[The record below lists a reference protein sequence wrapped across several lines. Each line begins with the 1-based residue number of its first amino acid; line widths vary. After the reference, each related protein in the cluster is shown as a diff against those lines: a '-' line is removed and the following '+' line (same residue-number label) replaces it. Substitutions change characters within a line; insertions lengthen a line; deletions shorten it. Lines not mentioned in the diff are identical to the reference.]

1 MTATAPLVSILT
13 PAYNSAA
20 YVAET
25 VESVLQ
31 QTCSDFELLIVDD
44 GSTDDTL
51 AVVRALAEADTRV
64 KGFASPH
71 GGPAVARNVALQHA
85 RGQFLALLDSDDV
98 WDPSFLSTQ
107 LSLLQKQ
114 PEIAIV
120 TANVVSR
127 GGPFDGTP
135 FWPITS
141 GTHELRTY
149 DPIAHEDAVS
159 VFAVFRRA
167 VIDRIG
173 GFDPVF
179 TGNEDYEFWLRAMN
193 AGFRVL
199 QNRAILGRYRRR
211 PGSVSSDDVRMLN
224 GIIAVLESA
233 GRMDGRL
240 EADRALINHRLGWFR
255 EELVKAEVRSSLER
269 RDGVTASERLR
280 ALSRLRKDWRLAA
293 GARLA
298 AAWPNL
304 AVSAY
309 GLRRTLLG
317 WRRQQHR
324 QPGWAGGRG

>member
-20 YVAET
+20 YIAET
-25 VESVLQ
+25 VESALK
-31 QTCSDFELLIVDD
+31 QTCADFELLIVDD
-44 GSTDDTL
+44 GSADETL
-51 AVVRALAEADTRV
+51 DIARAFAEADPRV
-64 KGFASPH
+64 KSFASRH
-71 GGPAVARNVALQHA
+71 GGLSSARNVGLQHA

-98 WDPSFLSTQ
+98 WDPSYLSKQ
-107 LSLLQKQ
+107 LTLLHQH

-120 TANVVSR
+120 SANVVSR
-127 GGPFDGTP
+127 GGPFDGIP
-135 FWPITS
+135 FWPITA
-141 GTHELRTY
+141 GTHELRTHE
-149 DPIAHEDAVS
+149 PIAQEGAVS

-173 GFDPVF
+173 GFDPTF
-179 TGNEDYEFWLRAMN
+179 TTNEDYEFWLRAMN

-211 PGSVSSDDVRMLN
+211 PDSLSSDDVRMLN

-233 GRMDGRL
+233 GRMEGRL
-240 EADRALINHRLGWFR
+240 EAHRALINHRVRWFR
-255 EELVKAEVRSSLER
+255 EELVMAEVRSSLEK

-280 ALSRLRKDWRLAA
+280 ALSRLRKDWRVAA
-293 GARLA
+293 GAWLA
-298 AAWPNL
+298 TAWPDL

-317 WRRQQHR
+317 WRR
-324 QPGWAGGRG
+324 

>member
-1 MTATAPLVSILT
+1 MTGAHPIVSIVT

-20 YVAET
+20 FIGET
-25 VESVLQ
+25 VESVLR
-31 QTCSDFELLIVDD
+31 QTWPAFELLIIDD
-44 GSTDDTL
+44 GSTDHTMDV
-51 AVVRALAEADTRV
+51 ARAAAGGDARV
-64 KGFASPH
+64 KSFSSPH
-71 GGPAVARNVALQHA
+71 AGPAVARNVGLQHA
-85 RGQFLALLDSDDV
+85 SGEFFALLDSDDV
-98 WDPSFLSTQ
+98 WDPRYLSEQ
-107 LSLLQKQ
+107 LALLQRQ
-114 PEIAIV
+114 PEISIV
-120 TANVVSR
+120 SANVVSR
-127 GGPFDGTP
+127 GGPLDGTP

-141 GTHELRTY
+141 GTHELRTHE
-149 DPIAHEDAVS
+149 PIAQENSVS

-167 VIDRIG
+167 VVERVG
-173 GFDPVF
+173 GFDPTF

-233 GRMDGRL
+233 RRLQGRL
-240 EADRALINHRLGWFR
+240 EADRTLINHRLGWFR

-280 ALSRLRKDWRLAA
+280 ALSQLRKDWRLAA
-293 GARLA
+293 GAWLA
-298 AAWPNL
+298 GAWPDL

-317 WRRQQHR
+317 WRR
-324 QPGWAGGRG
+324 

>member
-1 MTATAPLVSILT
+1 MTSAPLPVVSIVT

-20 YVAET
+20 YIAET
-25 VESVLQ
+25 VESVLR
-31 QTCSDFELLIVDD
+31 QTWPAFELLIVDD

-51 AVVRALAEADTRV
+51 DVASAVAGDDARV
-64 KGFASPH
+64 KSFSSPH
-71 GGPAVARNVALQHA
+71 GGPAIARNIGLQHA
-85 RGQFLALLDSDDV
+85 SGEFIALLDSDDV
-98 WDPSFLSTQ
+98 WDPRYLSEQ
-107 LSLLQKQ
+107 VALLRKQ
-114 PEIAIV
+114 PEISIV
-120 TANVVSR
+120 SANVVSR
-127 GGPFDGTP
+127 GGPLDGTP

-141 GTHELRTY
+141 GTHELQTNE
-149 DPIAHEDAVS
+149 PIAQEDAVS
-159 VFAVFRRA
+159 VFAVFRRT
-167 VIDRIG
+167 VIERIG
-173 GFDPVF
+173 GFDPTY

-199 QNRAILGRYRRR
+199 QNRAVLGRYRRR

-233 GRMDGRL
+233 GRLQGRL
-240 EADRALINHRLGWFR
+240 EADRALISHRLRWFR

-293 GARLA
+293 GAWLA
-298 AAWPNL
+298 GAWPDL

-317 WRRQQHR
+317 WRR
-324 QPGWAGGRG
+324 

>member
-1 MTATAPLVSILT
+1 MTAAAPLVSILT

-25 VESVLQ
+25 VESVRQ
-31 QTCSDFELLIVDD
+31 QTCTDFELLIVDD

-51 AVVRALAEADTRV
+51 EIVQALAAGDARV
-64 KGFASPH
+64 KILPSPH
-71 GGPAVARNVALQHA
+71 AGPAVARNIGLQHA
-85 RGQFLALLDSDDV
+85 SGQFLALLDSDDV
-98 WDPSFLSTQ
+98 WDPSYLSKQ
-107 LSLLQKQ
+107 LSLLHQR

-120 TANVVSR
+120 SANVVSR
-127 GGPFDGTP
+127 GGPLDGTP

-141 GTHELRTY
+141 GTHELRSY
-149 DPIAHEDAVS
+149 EPIAHEDAVS
-159 VFAVFRRA
+159 VFAVFRRV

-193 AGFRVL
+193 AGLRVL

-233 GRMDGRL
+233 GRLEGRL
-240 EADRALINHRLGWFR
+240 EADHRLRWFR
-255 EELVKAEVRSSLER
+255 EELVKAEVRSSLEK

-280 ALSRLRKDWRLAA
+280 ALSRLRKDWRIAA
-293 GARLA
+293 GAWLA
-298 AAWPNL
+298 TAWPDL

-317 WRRQQHR
+317 WRR
-324 QPGWAGGRG
+324 

>member
-1 MTATAPLVSILT
+1 MTAPPLVSIVT
-13 PAYNSAA
+13 PAYNTAA

-31 QTCSDFELLIVDD
+31 QSCSDFELLIVDD
-44 GSTDDTL
+44 GSTDGTLDIVRTL
-51 AVVRALAEADTRV
+51 ATRDARVRSLP
-64 KGFASPH
+64 SPH
-71 GGPAVARNVALQHA
+71 GGPAIARNVGLEHA

-98 WDPSFLSTQ
+98 WDPSFLSKQ
-107 LSLLQKQ
+107 LSLLHQQ

-120 TANVVSR
+120 SANVVSR

-135 FWPITS
+135 YWPITS
-141 GTHELRTY
+141 GTHELRTS
-149 DPIAHEDAVS
+149 DPIAHQDAVS

-167 VIDRIG
+167 VIERIG
-173 GFDPVF
+173 GFDPVY

-211 PGSVSSDDVRMLN
+211 TGSVSSDDVRMLN
-224 GIIAVLESA
+224 GIIAVLEWA
-233 GRMDGRL
+233 GRMEGRL
-240 EADRALINHRLGWFR
+240 EADRALINHRLRWFR

-280 ALSRLRKDWRLAA
+280 ALSRLRKDWRLTA
-293 GARLA
+293 GAWLA
-298 AAWPNL
+298 TAWPDL

-317 WRRQQHR
+317 WRR
-324 QPGWAGGRG
+324 